1 MNRLF
6 RLGLAQCMINN
17 FKASAARHYEQTR
30 QKIMAAMVKGYLIHA
45 DETRIVLKG
54 KPAYVWVFA
63 TFREVIYFYSETR
76 ESDLLETLLKDFQGV
91 LVSDF
96 YAAYDS
102 IPCPQQKCL
111 IHLMRDLND
120 DLLKSPFDEE
130 LKEMTREFT
139 MLLKPMIETID
150 RFGLKEHFLKDHKV
164 FVDCFYTQIDS

>member
-1 MNRLF
+1 
-6 RLGLAQCMINN
+6 
-17 FKASAARHYEQTR
+17 
-30 QKIMAAMVKGYLIHA
+30 MAAMVKGYLIHA

-76 ESDLLETLLKDFQGV
+76 ESDLLETLLKDFKGV

-120 DLLKSPFDEE
+120 AVLDHPFDQEVRE
-130 LKEMTREFT
+130 IVTRFAEI
-139 MLLKPMIETID
+139 LRNIVATID
-150 RFGLKEHFLKDHKV
+150 RRGLKRRSSESTSLKSS
-164 FVDCFYTQIDS
+164 DSTARCLARIIAVKPQ